1 MGESTQKKASIW
13 ADERRRYAWLAMI
26 ITGLGGGVST
36 SKAIESAAN
45 QIHAAEVTRTALEAR
60 IGFLEERCIG
70 VTIQVRNNESR
81 YHEIDKRFTAHENL
95 PHKRKCK

>member
-26 ITGLGGGVST
+26 ITGLGGGFST

-45 QIHAAEVTRTALEAR
+45 QIHAAEVVRTALELR
-60 IGFLEERCIG
+60 IGFLEQQCIA
-70 VTIQVRNNESR
+70 VHLHVRNNESR
-81 YHEIDKRFTAHENL
+81 YHDVDKRFTAHENL
-95 PHKRKCK
+95 PHKRKRK